1 MRFNHLRRREIITL
15 LGGTAAAWPL
25 AARGQQPAVPV
36 VGFLSGRSQEESA
49 GDVAAFRQG
58 LNEMGYVAG
67 RNVTLEYRWAAGRNE
82 RLPELAADLVR
93 RGVVAIA
100 AVGGNNSA
108 FAARAATATIPIV
121 FTSGADPVKVGLVA
135 SLNRPGGLVT
145 GVSWFAAESIS
156 KLLELVLSLIHI

>member
-1 MRFNHLRRREIITL
+1 
-15 LGGTAAAWPL
+15 
-25 AARGQQPAVPV
+25 
-36 VGFLSGRSQEESA
+36 
-49 GDVAAFRQG
+49 
-58 LNEMGYVAG
+58 MGYVAG
-67 RNVTLEYRWAAGRNE
+67 RNVALEYRWAEGRNE

-121 FTSGADPVKVGLVA
+121 FTSGADPIKVGLVA

-145 GVSWFAAESIS
+145 GVSWFAAESVS
-156 KLLELVLSLIHI
+156 KLLEVLGKLVPNIARAVLLVNPSQPGTCRTAGDGAAGGAGAGLAAAVHRSPQRE